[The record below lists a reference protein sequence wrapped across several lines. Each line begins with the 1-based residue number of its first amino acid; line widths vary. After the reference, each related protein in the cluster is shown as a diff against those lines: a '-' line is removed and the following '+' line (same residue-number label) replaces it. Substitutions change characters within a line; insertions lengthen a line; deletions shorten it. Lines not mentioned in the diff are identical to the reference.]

1 VAIYK
6 FVLFNKTNLFDMRI
20 SAILVIFLLVY
31 SCTNP
36 LLPDQVKSDLDSIVI
51 SRIPD
56 QREGICT
63 YSIEM
68 LKGKRLVL
76 RGETNI
82 ETVRDALVNYLDKV
96 GFMVSDSLK
105 ILPDISEIEKTWGL
119 VSISVCN
126 IKSEPSYSSEL
137 VSQAVMG
144 TPVKLLKAKGSWLL
158 IQTPDYY
165 IGWTTGSSIVKLKES
180 EIHAWQQSDRLIY
193 TDRSGDIVSENNIS
207 EVVSDIVTGAVI
219 NLISEKQDYYIVELP
234 DGRRGMIK
242 KTQAGDFKQW
252 CIKINPEPEKMIQYA
267 ESFIGYP
274 YLWGGTSTKAF
285 DCSGFVKTLFFT
297 GGIILARDASLQY
310 LHGLPVDI
318 TSSFDNLVPGD
329 LLFFGYLNDKGEEK
343 IIHVG
348 MYIGDTEVIHSS
360 GMVKI
365 NSLDPDRDN
374 YSSYLGET
382 IKGARRVIGEESQKG
397 IECVA
402 NHPWYNNQIIS
413 NFQ

>member
-1 VAIYK
+1 
-6 FVLFNKTNLFDMRI
+6 MRI

-193 TDRSGDIVSENNIS
+193 TGRSGDIVSENNIS